1 MFTGIIEDQ
10 GIVKTFKKLKDYQ
23 LVVSSKNKFKGIK
36 KGSSICCDGVCLT
49 VHTIKRLSNKIIS
62 SIYDTFC
69 CRFYFVR
76 CGNHNYRN

>member
-23 LVVSSKNKFKGIK
+23 LIVSSKNKFKGIK

-49 VHTIKRLSNKIIS
+49 VLTQLKGLIIKQ
-62 SIYDTFC
+62 
-69 CRFYFVR
+69 
-76 CGNHNYRN
+76 NYHLMYLKKQLIAVILET

>member
-10 GIVKTFKKLKDYQ
+10 GIVKTFKKLKDYR

-49 VHTIKRLSNKIIS
+49 VHTIKRLKIKQ
-62 SIYDTFC
+62 
-69 CRFYFVR
+69 
-76 CGNHNYRN
+76 NYHLMYLKKQLIAVILEI